1 MSAMMGLKIAKV
13 AHSLGSKLALVHSLG
28 KKLGAIG
35 HSSHNTKG
43 VSTDST
49 AGINNMIYNKSN
61 LSDVQYLPFGVRKLV
76 GHSTKKSH
84 LEKR

>member
-1 MSAMMGLKIAKV
+1 MSAMMGLKLAKS
-13 AHSLGSKLALVHSLG
+13 AYSLGSKLALAHSLG
-28 KKLGAIG
+28 KKLGVIG
-35 HSSHNTKG
+35 HSTHNTKG
-43 VSTDST
+43 ISTDST

-61 LSDVQYLPFGVRKLV
+61 LGDAQYLPFGVRKLV